1 MNFKDDNN
9 GIIVCDEFWVEFVF
23 KIKLYDVRFQ
33 KVVEIEVGRQYEI
46 SMELVDDNWYW
57 MGKFGCYFVF
67 F

>member
-33 KVVEIEVGRQYEI
+33 KVVEIEVDR
-46 SMELVDDNWYW
+46 
-57 MGKFGCYFVF
+57 
-67 F
+67 